1 MSLID
6 MKMNLYAEHI
16 FIWMVSHKDLIWH
29 RGKRQLGNG
38 LLFVNCN
45 PYLLSGGSRHC
56 KWKFLGQLSH
66 LAILPVAPPHI
77 QQLSP
82 PAAWNDTRQTQC
94 DHRDKI
100 QHQKLR
106 WRNKWRWKLF
116 THLPTNDENLI
127 SSYFIIVLQSSQVRR
142 IQEIINK
149 RMITSLM

>member
-1 MSLID
+1 MTQNQNVSSYLVPLIQNKSVQNISLKMSSIY
-6 MKMNLYAEHI
+6 MKMNLWREYT

-29 RGKRQLGNG
+29 RGKRQLENENG

-82 PAAWNDTRQTQC
+82 PAAWNDTKQTQC
-94 DHRDKI
+94 DHQDKI
-100 QHQKLR
+100 QLVNT
-106 WRNKWRWKLF
+106 RNYVEEI
-116 THLPTNDENLI
+116 NDAGNCLHVCPRLTKI
-127 SSYFIIVLQSSQVRR
+127 
-142 IQEIINK
+142 
-149 RMITSLM
+149 